1 MKFVPAKVVQNC
13 RSFAASGQQ
22 PAKLL
27 QTLTKSLEEMKLGFD
42 RVSYRRQYDKVYF
55 KKTVVCPRC
64 GELKVRHKIKRH
76 MKTKKCKVAST

>member
-1 MKFVPAKVVQNC
+1 MTKEV
-13 RSFAASGQQ
+13 
-22 PAKLL
+22 
-27 QTLTKSLEEMKLGFD
+27 QTLTKSLGEMKLGFD

-55 KKTVVCPRC
+55 KKTAVCPRC

>member
-1 MKFVPAKVVQNC
+1 MKIVHAKVVQ
-13 RSFAASGQQ
+13 
-22 PAKLL
+22 
-27 QTLTKSLEEMKLGFD
+27 TLTKVLDEMKLGFD

-55 KKTVVCPRC
+55 KKTAVCPRC